1 MDGFFILSRL
11 IWAYLLIPLLPP
23 CHLDGVTKLSILY
36 LLNGTHN
43 LFLETYTIA
52 MRNKYIF
59 TLQERSHTYRFRG
72 QHVKRKGKLN

>member
-1 MDGFFILSRL
+1 
-11 IWAYLLIPLLPP
+11 
-23 CHLDGVTKLSILY
+23 
-36 LLNGTHN
+36 
-43 LFLETYTIA
+43 